1 MALRGAR
8 ILVWVLLTGL
18 WPIVGHAAD
27 DEAAEISQTCSSLTG
42 EEICISEASYTA
54 DVCSAISA
62 FATRWRLPEAF
73 LARLIW
79 QESQFDP
86 LALSPAGAEGIAQFM
101 PGTGRLRKLQNA
113 FDPAEALARS
123 AEYLR
128 FLTDKFGNLGLAAA
142 AYNGGERR
150 IENYVA
156 NGGGGLPLETRNYV
170 VIITGQPVTQWLAVP
185 PEPVDFTLVPDVA
198 FQAACLDMAKA
209 VRAPDLTTDPAHW
222 QPWGVLIAQMNS
234 ADRARARFEDV
245 QERFAEVLVA
255 EKLML
260 ITVRNPNFGR
270 RLRFS
275 AMLGRQTRQEAD
287 ELCRQLRSAGGS
299 CIVQKTQR

>member
-1 MALRGAR
+1 MGRTR
-8 ILVWVLLTGL
+8 IAWVLLLACL
-18 WPIVGHAAD
+18 WPAFAVAEN
-27 DEAAEISQTCSSLTG
+27 DEAEAPAKSCTTLSGAEVCIG
-42 EEICISEASYTA
+42 EKGYTA
-54 DVCSAISA
+54 DVCTAISA

-86 LALSPAGAEGIAQFM
+86 LALSPAGAQGIAQFM
-101 PGTGRLRKLQNA
+101 PGTARLRNLGNA

-128 FLTDKFGNLGLAAA
+128 FLTNKFGNLGLAAA

-150 IENYVA
+150 IENLVSK
-156 NGGGGLPLETRNYV
+156 GGGLPYETRDYV
-170 VIITGQPVTQWLAVP
+170 VIITGRSVGHWLDDR
-185 PEPVDFTLVPDVA
+185 PEPVDFTLVPDVD
-198 FQAACLDMAKA
+198 FQTACLDMAKA
-209 VRAPDLTTDPAHW
+209 VRRPDLTTDPGEW
-222 QPWGVLIAQMNS
+222 QPWGVLIAQTNS
-234 ADRARARFEDV
+234 AAIARDRFDAVQARFEDV
-245 QERFAEVLVA
+245 IGT

-275 AMLGRQTRQEAD
+275 AMLGRQTRAEAQ
-287 ELCRQLRSAGGS
+287 ELCQQLTVAGGT
-299 CIVQKTQR
+299 CIVQKTQP

>member
-1 MALRGAR
+1 M
-8 ILVWVLLTGL
+8 
-18 WPIVGHAAD
+18 
-27 DEAAEISQTCSSLTG
+27 
-42 EEICISEASYTA
+42 
-54 DVCSAISA
+54 
-62 FATRWRLPEAF
+62 PEAF

-86 LALSPAGAEGIAQFM
+86 VALSPAGAEGIAQFM

-170 VIITGQPVTQWLAVP
+170 VIITGQPVAQWLAVP
-185 PEPVDFTLVPDVA
+185 PEPVDFTLLPAVA

-209 VRAPDLTTDPAHW
+209 VRRPDLTTDPAHW

-245 QERFAEVLVA
+245 QERFAEVLA
-255 EKLML
+255 DEKLML

-275 AMLGRQTRQEAD
+275 AMLGRQTRAEAD
-287 ELCRQLRSAGGS
+287 DLCRQLKAAGGA
-299 CIVQKTQR
+299 CIVQKTER